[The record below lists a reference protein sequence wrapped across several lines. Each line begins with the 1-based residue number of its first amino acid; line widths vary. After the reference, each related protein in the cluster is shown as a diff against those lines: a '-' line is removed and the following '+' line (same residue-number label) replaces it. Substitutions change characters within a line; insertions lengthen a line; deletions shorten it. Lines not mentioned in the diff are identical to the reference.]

1 MGKNIIFTF
10 LRLSLHYEPKTRVHH
25 PNALNLLNQI
35 KISVS
40 KYAVSWTWTEPIFH
54 LVQIHVLFFFFFCSQ
69 NYLSDLVTSIS
80 HLKNLKKW
88 CLHPCCVAVIK
99 MSTFIFLN
107 MKYLLQG
114 YRAQVPHIFG
124 MWWDK
129 ILWIWGFS
137 FFFFFLV
144 KNPTQLW
151 DFHIQ

>member
-1 MGKNIIFTF
+1 MGNNIFTF
-10 LRLSLHYEPKTRVHH
+10 LRLSLHYEPKIRVHH
-25 PNALNLLNQI
+25 PNTLNLLNQI

-54 LVQIHVLFFFFFCSQ
+54 LVQIHVLFSFCSQ

-88 CLHPCCVAVIK
+88 CLHLCCVAVIK

-107 MKYLLQG
+107 MKYLFQG

-124 MWWDK
+124 MCWDK
-129 ILWIWGFS
+129 ILWIWEFS
-137 FFFFFLV
+137 FFSFWL
-144 KNPTQLW
+144 KNQHNFETFTYNNPR
-151 DFHIQ
+151 